1 LSYEGKSLGIVVGF
15 RPFMPDRLLLR
26 HAVMTSTFFERS
38 PRSTNPALSESV
50 DYPDTDGEPMANNT
64 VQFQWIVVLQQNLDR
79 LNLTQA
85 DGSPLSVFVA
95 GDLFWY
101 PVEGRPEI
109 RVAPDVMVA
118 LGRPKGDRGSYLQW
132 REENIAP
139 QVIFEILSPGN
150 TRREMSQKVLFYD
163 RYGVQEYYVYD
174 PDTLDLEV
182 WQRGDRGLA
191 LQTLAAH
198 KSATG
203 DTIAGDAEPCLR
215 WVSPLLG
222 IRLDL
227 TARGLA
233 VFYPDDRPFVSY
245 DALATEL
252 DLERERAERERERA
266 EREQERAEREQER
279 AIAAE
284 SQVARLTA
292 KLQELGID
300 PNTLD
305 SEPT

>member
-1 LSYEGKSLGIVVGF
+1 
-15 RPFMPDRLLLR
+15 
-26 HAVMTSTFFERS
+26 MTSTFFERS
-38 PRSTNPALSESV
+38 PRFTNSALSESV
-50 DYPDTDGEPMANNT
+50 AYPDTDGEPMANNT

-139 QVIFEILSPGN
+139 QVVFEILSPGN

-174 PDTLDLEV
+174 PDMLDLEV
-182 WQRGDRGLA
+182 WQRGERGLA
-191 LQTLAAH
+191 LQTLTAQ
-198 KSATG
+198 KSATS
-203 DTIAGDAEPCLR
+203 DAIADDAEPCLQ

-245 DALATEL
+245 DVLAAEL
-252 DLERERAERERERA
+252 DQTRTRAERERARA
-266 EREQERAEREQER
+266 ERERAR

-305 SEPT
+305 SDPT